1 MIIRSISIVTFW
13 VPVLAL
19 GVSSCSSMQATRT
32 RLAAWQEKR
41 EAQRM
46 EREVAEADKELA
58 KEAKES
64 GTATG
69 PGMEDSIFLDYANPS
84 GSLLE
89 GAMAANGPGGG
100 VVGGGAILP
109 GGELPTLPDW
119 SVSGEGGTEDS
130 GPIFLDAAASESV
143 AGVAGGPIL
152 DPEMVRAW
160 AASISPVMGASLTE
174 PLITAAMTARL
185 NPTESAVAAHVAATD
200 TQRLADAFVGQ
211 PTRTRTPGSTSELEH
226 E

>member
-46 EREVAEADKELA
+46 EREIAEADKQLA
-58 KEAKES
+58 EEAKES
-64 GTATG
+64 GAPKA

-89 GAMAANGPGGG
+89 GALAANGSGGG
-100 VVGGGAILP
+100 VAGGDVTFP

-119 SVSGEGGTEDS
+119 SVSGESGEESS
-130 GPIFLDAAASESV
+130 GPIFLDASASGTEE
-143 AGVAGGPIL
+143 GVAGGPIL
-152 DPEMVRAW
+152 DPELVRAW

-185 NPTESAVAAHVAATD
+185 NPTESAVAAHAAATD

-211 PTRTRTPGSTSELEH
+211 PTRARTPGSTSELEH